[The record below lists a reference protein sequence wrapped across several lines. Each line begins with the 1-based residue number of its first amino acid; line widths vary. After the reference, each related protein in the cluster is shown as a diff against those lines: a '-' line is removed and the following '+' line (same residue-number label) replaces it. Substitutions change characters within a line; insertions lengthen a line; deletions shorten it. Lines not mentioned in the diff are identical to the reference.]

1 MSVISKPLPGVT
13 LTGDELLSLACD
25 FIGFS
30 WRIDGGSV
38 TVPHRGQRVTSV
50 STEPEARHAIC
61 EYAIGM
67 IKREFED
74 VDIDIETGVIKR
86 EFEDVDVASRARATQ
101 GEDGR
106 GCTGSHPEQPK
117 RSADCDLT

>member
-38 TVPHRGQRVTSV
+38 TVLHRGQRVTSV
-50 STEPEARHAIC
+50 PTEPEARYAIC

-86 EFEDVDVASRARATQ
+86 EFEDVDVDIEQAAQ

-106 GCTGSHPEQPK
+106 GCTSSHPEQPK